1 MVKHKIL
8 PYLAIVSSITFWGIS
23 YIASDISL
31 RYMHPITLV
40 MLRCVIAAALLLVVW
55 RIKEPKTRIQKV
67 HIPRMF
73 ISGFVG
79 IVCYF
84 IFEFY
89 GIKLT
94 SPAVAAI
101 ILAVI
106 PIISLLAQRMLGKEM
121 LTVLKVAGVAI
132 SLIGVAL
139 VIGIGKAEQ
148 NTNSQVIGYLC
159 MLGAAL
165 SWVVFNYITM
175 PLYDNYSP
183 LTITTFQMVAGT
195 IAIVPIYLFSGQSLP
210 PVNVDVVANVLFL
223 SVFCSAVGILFYMYA
238 LRSLG
243 ILTVTLF
250 INIQPFVTV
259 AASMMILKEFL
270 SMNQMLGGLL
280 VIGAVYLSTYKKK
293 QKKQNQP
300 EKAEI

>member
-1 MVKHKIL
+1 MQNRKIL
-8 PYLAIVSSITFWGIS
+8 PYLAIIASITFWGIS

-40 MLRCVIAAALLLVVW
+40 MIRCVIAAALLFVVW
-55 RIKEPKTRIQKV
+55 KIKEPKAKIKKKDY
-67 HIPRMF
+67 PRMF
-73 ISGFVG
+73 ASGFVG

-94 SPAVAAI
+94 SPSVAAI
-101 ILAVI
+101 ILAAI
-106 PIISLLAQRMLGKEM
+106 PIISLLAQRVLGKEM
-121 LTVLKVAGVAI
+121 LTFLKVAGVVI
-132 SLIGVAL
+132 SLVGVAL
-139 VIGIGKAEQ
+139 VMGIGTAEQ
-148 NTNSQVIGYLC
+148 NTSSQTVGYLC

-165 SWVVFNYITM
+165 SWVVFNYITI
-175 PLYDNYSP
+175 PLYDRYSP
-183 LTITTFQMVAGT
+183 LTITTFQMIVGAVS
-195 IAIVPIYLFSGQSLP
+195 IVPIFLVSGQSLP
-210 PVNVDVVANVLFL
+210 PVNAEVAINVLFL

-259 AASMMILKEFL
+259 AAGMIILREFL
-270 SMNQMLGGLL
+270 TANQMLGGLL
-280 VIGAVYLSTYKKK
+280 VVGAVYISTFKRRKKRK
-293 QKKQNQP
+293 QQSEP
-300 EKAEI
+300 AI